1 MPWLAH
7 SQPPALLSDPEGA
20 LATGRDRRGAGLLP
34 YLRIARIDHWVKN
47 AFMLPGTALAL
58 LFVRPPIDVLLWQTL
73 LGLASL
79 CLCSSANYTINE
91 FLDGEFDRFHPI
103 KNKRPGAQGLLDAR
117 FVALQY
123 AALASVAV
131 GLAATVGRTFA
142 ITCIALLMMGI
153 VYNARPFRTK
163 DWQYLDVLSEAINNP
178 LRLLLGWFALVH
190 DVLPPSSI
198 ILAYWMGGAFLMAVK
213 RYTELRGIADH
224 DAAGR
229 YRRSFIYYT
238 EDKLLLSA
246 FFYAVCS
253 SFFLGVFLIKYR
265 IEFLLTFP
273 LFSLMFTW
281 YFAIGLKPNSAA
293 QAPERLFTERRFLT
307 FVGLICAAVAVLFYL
322 DIPILHI
329 LVEPISVR

>member
-7 SQPPALLSDPEGA
+7 WRPAALVSDPDSGAAAGGSPGAPALF
-20 LATGRDRRGAGLLP
+20 

-58 LFVRPPIDVLLWQTL
+58 LFVRPPIDALVWQTV
-73 LGLASL
+73 LGLSSL

-91 FLDGEFDRFHPI
+91 FLDGEFDRFHPV
-103 KNKRPGAQGLLDAR
+103 KKKRPAARGLLDVR
-117 FVALQY
+117 LVALQY
-123 AALASVAV
+123 VVLVCAALGIAAYVGRSFAIASV
-131 GLAATVGRTFA
+131 
-142 ITCIALLMMGI
+142 ALLMMGI

-163 DWQYLDVLSEAINNP
+163 DWQYLDVLSEAVNNP
-178 LRLLLGWFALVH
+178 LRLLLGWFAIVH

-224 DAAGR
+224 EAAGK
-229 YRRSFIYYT
+229 YRRSFRYYT
-238 EDKLLLSA
+238 EETLLLSS

-253 SFFLGVFLIKYR
+253 SFFLAVFLIKYR

-281 YFAIGLKPNSAA
+281 YLAIGLKPNSAA

-307 FVGLICAAVAVLFYL
+307 FVGLLCAMVAVLFYL
-322 DIPILHI
+322 DIPLLHV